1 MPPTTA
7 VSSQW
12 KIQVQNSPN
21 PGWQLLTVNVIVGLT
36 VIPDYRYGS
45 IVQEYGPVDDHM
57 HPTSGSRASSQISFW
72 GEIAEN
78 RLPGSQAGGL

>member
-21 PGWQLLTVNVIVGLT
+21 PGRQLLTVNAAVGLT
-36 VIPDYRYGS
+36 AISDDRYGS

-57 HPTSGSRASSQISFW
+57 HPKPGSRSSLQISFL
-72 GEIAEN
+72 GEIAEK
-78 RLPGSQAGGL
+78 

>member
-21 PGWQLLTVNVIVGLT
+21 PGRQLLTVIVAVGLT
-36 VIPDYRYGS
+36 VIPDDRYGS

-57 HPTSGSRASSQISFW
+57 HPTTGSRGSLQISFW
-72 GEIAEN
+72 GEIAEK
-78 RLPGSQAGGL
+78 